1 MADKS
6 IGSLPAAPQLDD
18 DSLLAV
24 EQQGEARKFTGR
36 QFKEFGRAGVAD
48 YVDSAAAAAD
58 RAQASADAAKGHS
71 DQAAAHVQQA
81 IQYVQ
86 QAADKAQESADSAA
100 DAAQSAQ
107 DAEIA
112 VSHYPRIGENENW
125 EIYQDGEYQDT
136 GKPAR
141 GEPGKNFRLLG
152 YYPTIQDLEIAV
164 PNPEVGDTYGI
175 GTAAPY
181 DIYIYSDTEGW
192 VDNGQL
198 QGPPG
203 EQGEQGPIGATGPQG
218 PQGPAGEGV
227 PAGGTAG
234 QVLTKKSDVDYDAEW
249 VEAPEGGVTSFNGR
263 AGAIVP
269 QAGDYT
275 AEQVGALPLSGGTM
289 SGDINISGT
298 NVGIVSVGVT
308 NSPSTILQGPVP
320 YNNTPYHFRFSK
332 STFSSCP
339 LLTYSTASANVTNPV
354 RVSGVKT
361 PDFDNDAANKKY
373 VDDKAAAYLPLAGG
387 TMTGELKM
395 KAAIDLASFSIK
407 NASMVKFNGLG
418 GILFSKED
426 GFPGIFNHPGNTID
440 YADNAQRVSG
450 VADPLTSHDAANKQ
464 YVDTQINTR
473 APTSHNHSASNITSG
488 AIPTARGG
496 TGATSPQSAIG
507 NLVGGLDIETT
518 IATDDTFPFRDAS
531 ASTGKKISFANLR
544 NAVVSAWAQ
553 AVTKPTYTASEV
565 GALPIT
571 GGTLT
576 GNLRIKGSGNYGMKL
591 NLGDGDYVYLYE
603 PTDDCLEIKGNK
615 QINLVTQKLL
625 LNGEEFSGG
634 GGKIVTGTYV
644 GNAELPSQDS
654 STLQSFRTINI
665 GFKPKL
671 VFVLCLSV
679 QYNHV
684 PWSLY
689 DYDTNEYIYVYS
701 NYAYDGYPFKSIQG
715 ASNTN
720 EAICLQI
727 ESNGFSVRNAR
738 FKLTSRRGFIHMNQS
753 SYTYAYFAI
762 G

>member
-227 PAGGTAG
+227 PSGGTAG
-234 QVLTKKSDVDYDAEW
+234 QVLTKKSDADYDAEW

-263 AGAIVP
+263 AGAIIP
-269 QAGDYT
+269 QEGDYT

-289 SGDINISGT
+289 SGSVNFNKSACENLSAIGFNQNGNTIWLGKFNSK
-298 NVGIVSVGVT
+298 VAIVAGESDTTKVPIFLKGLAEPVT
-308 NSPSTILQGPVP
+308 
-320 YNNTPYHFRFSK
+320 
-332 STFSSCP
+332 
-339 LLTYSTASANVTNPV
+339 
-354 RVSGVKT
+354 
-361 PDFDNDAANKKY
+361 DNDAANKKY

-407 NASMVKFNGLG
+407 NASRVKFNGLG

-426 GFPGIFNHPGNTID
+426 GFPGIFSNPGNTTD

-450 VADPLTSHDAANKQ
+450 VADPLTSHDAANKL
-464 YVDTQINTR
+464 YVDTQISTR

-488 AIPTARGG
+488 ALPTARGG
-496 TGATSPQSAIG
+496 TGGTSSPSAIG
-507 NLVGGLDIETT
+507 NLVSNLSEETT
-518 IATDDTFPFRDAS
+518 LDTSDFFPFRDTS
-531 ASTGKKISFANLR
+531 AATGKKISFANLR
-544 NAVVSAWAQ
+544 NAIVSAWAQ
-553 AVTKPTYTASEV
+553 AATKPTYTASEV

-591 NLGDGDYVYLYE
+591 NLGDRDYVYLYE
-603 PTDDCLEIKGNK
+603 PTDDCLEIKGDK

>member
-234 QVLTKKSDVDYDAEW
+234 QVLTKKSDADYDAEW

-263 AGAIVP
+263 AGAVIP
-269 QAGDYT
+269 QEGDYT

-289 SGDINISGT
+289 EGVIIFPNATYYLQNSLPINEGEHGALILGGG
-298 NVGIVSVGVT
+298 VGKRPRLCFSSRPMSQT
-308 NSPSTILQGPVP
+308 NSNNLEIQGVHAP
-320 YNNTPYHFRFSK
+320 
-332 STFSSCP
+332 
-339 LLTYSTASANVTNPV
+339 TYSYS
-354 RVSGVKT
+354 
-361 PDFDNDAANKKY
+361 AANKEY
-373 VDDKAAAYLPLAGG
+373 VDNKAKAYLPLAGG
-387 TMTGELKM
+387 TMTGNINMNCKKISMLDKLE
-395 KAAIDLASFSIK
+395 IRP
-407 NASMVKFNGLG
+407 ASMINEGVLEIDGSNTQANLSYQVSTATSPMPMIIRGVKKPSNAYDAANKEYVDQEKAKYLPLAG
-418 GILFSKED
+418 GTMAGIINHLANSQVIAATQPGKGFYFSRNEANYPV
-426 GFPGIFNHPGNTID
+426 FGIAGTTQGD
-440 YADNAQRVSG
+440 VDNSLEIFG
-450 VADPLTSHDAANKQ
+450 ISDPTHTHSAANKQ
-464 YVDTQINTR
+464 YVD
-473 APTSHNHSASNITSG
+473 SK
-488 AIPTARGG
+488 IPTI
-496 TGATSPQSAIG
+496 P
-507 NLVGGLDIETT
+507 
-518 IATDDTFPFRDAS
+518 
-531 ASTGKKISFANLR
+531 
-544 NAVVSAWAQ
+544 AWAQ
-553 AVTKPTYTASEV
+553 ASTKPTYTASEV

-591 NLGDGDYVYLYE
+591 NLGDSDYVYLYE